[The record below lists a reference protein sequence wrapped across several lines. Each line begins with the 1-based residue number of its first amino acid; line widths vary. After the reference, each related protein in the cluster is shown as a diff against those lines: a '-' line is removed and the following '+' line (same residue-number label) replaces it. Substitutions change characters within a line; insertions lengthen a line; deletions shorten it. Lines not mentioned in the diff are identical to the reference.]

1 VSLISLQET
10 KLDACDDVLVRQ
22 MLGSLFDFLALPSC
36 NTCGG
41 ILLAWRRDT
50 WAVSNTSFRN
60 FSLTAKV
67 MHCATG
73 DEWWITCVY
82 GPQLDHEKTMFLD
95 ELNSIRLGCPDKWL
109 VWGDFN
115 LIYKAED
122 KSNGRLNRRLM
133 GQFRRCIDDN
143 ELIELHLNGR
153 RFT

>member
-1 VSLISLQET
+1 MIVENLLVWNVRGLNSRARRNAVGELVSQERVSLISLQET

-22 MLGSLFDFLALPSC
+22 MLGSLFDFVALPAC

-109 VWGDFN
+109 VWGT
-115 LIYKAED
+115 LI
-122 KSNGRLNRRLM
+122 
-133 GQFRRCIDDN
+133 
-143 ELIELHLNGR
+143 
-153 RFT
+153 